1 MKEIEVKE
9 FQEIFERLNAT
20 AMQLFEGV
28 GLSHLITTD
37 IRFKETKSGLV
48 CKVKHLQRSGQGIK
62 EIERVFV
69 RVYRDENFDYY
80 GEEENGERINF
91 FLIKTRALG

>member
-37 IRFKETKSGLV
+37 IRFKETKSGKV
-48 CKVKHLQRSGQGIK
+48 CIVGHLQKSGKGIK

-69 RVYRDENFDYY
+69 RVYRDDDFDYY
-80 GEEENGERINF
+80 GEEENGEMINF